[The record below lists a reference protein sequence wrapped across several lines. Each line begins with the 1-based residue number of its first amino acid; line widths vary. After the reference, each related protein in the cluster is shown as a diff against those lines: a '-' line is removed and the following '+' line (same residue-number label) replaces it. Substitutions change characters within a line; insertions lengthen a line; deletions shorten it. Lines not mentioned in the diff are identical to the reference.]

1 MELAFSCLDAVLSQV
16 VYLKREEMLVALG
29 QKHVKNFDDLLLAG
43 TVFCL
48 SGSAELARLNVF

>member
-1 MELAFSCLDAVLSQV
+1 MELAFSCLDAVQSQV
-16 VYLKREEMLVALG
+16 VYLEREEMLVALG
-29 QKHVKNFDDLLLAG
+29 KYVKNFDFLLLAG